1 MEEGKAFLD
10 LVSDPGA
17 EDQRN
22 SDSHIFNCRFRSNCG
37 PEEHGDL
44 LLHFSVYRRMREE
57 DEIYDYD
64 KREFDL
70 YADGHVAIFYNYRVY
85 FPNVPSRLDQ
95 LIVDRY
101 TVSETA
107 FDVDAILALLDKA
120 S

>member
-1 MEEGKAFLD
+1 
-10 LVSDPGA
+10 
-17 EDQRN
+17 
-22 SDSHIFNCRFRSNCG
+22 
-37 PEEHGDL
+37 
-44 LLHFSVYRRMREE
+44 MREE

-70 YADGHVAIFYNYRVY
+70 YADGHVVIFYNYRASIPLVA
-85 FPNVPSRLDQ
+85 SRMDQ

-107 FDVDAILALLDKA
+107 FDVDAVLALLDKD